1 MTVCLDT
8 YGIIGSFIKLSRW
21 YVSQELFITV
31 SDVSELKSPT
41 MRKLPYFEVWI
52 SNAFSPRIF
61 RWFAVLFLCEL

>member
-41 MRKLPYFEVWI
+41 MRKLPYFEV
-52 SNAFSPRIF
+52 
-61 RWFAVLFLCEL
+61 